1 MDFKVYDSPTRYLFK
16 SSKKDEAHLVDL
28 LANDMIGECSCE
40 HFQFKLL
47 PALDAATRAERAEQ
61 SAKFRCKHI
70 LTARNA
76 VTDIFLC
83 ALKATSE
90 INEQ

>member
-1 MDFKVYDSPTRYLFK
+1 MDFQVYDSPTRFIFK
-16 SSKKDEAHLVDL
+16 SSKKDQAHLVDL
-28 LANDMIGECSCE
+28 LSRDLIGECSCE

-47 PALDAATRAERAEQ
+47 QALEVATPKERQEHP
-61 SAKFRCKHI
+61 SKFRCKHI
-70 LTARNA
+70 LHARNA

-83 ALKATSE
+83 ALRATNE

>member
-1 MDFKVYDSPTRYLFK
+1 MDFKVYDSPTRFLFK
-16 SSKKDEAHLVDL
+16 SSKKDQAHLVDL
-28 LANDMIGECSCE
+28 LARDMIGECSCE

-47 PALDAATRAERAEQ
+47 PALEAASNAERAEHP
-61 SAKFRCKHI
+61 SKFRCKHI
-70 LTARNA
+70 NHARNA

-83 ALKATSE
+83 ALRATNE